1 MNHGKHKHER
11 SGTMMR
17 FTSGLMGGIA
27 VGLLVGAGVVMT
39 DTKQRRRMVRDSK
52 RAMRKAGHFFEDIF

>member
-1 MNHGKHKHER
+1 
-11 SGTMMR
+11 MMR